1 MTNIINKNGETVA
14 TVRSDA
20 EAARW
25 FLDQGSDGD
34 HLEDTG
40 EALMLLVDLIFED
53 AVWHFNA
60 VGNVVTTTHPE

>member
-1 MTNIINKNGETVA
+1 MTNIINQDGEVVA

-34 HLEDTG
+34 RLEDTG
-40 EALMLLVDLIFED
+40 EALMLIVDLIFED
-53 AVWHFNA
+53 AEWHFNA
-60 VGNVVTTTHPE
+60 VGNVVTTVHPD